1 MIVAIDGPAGS
12 GKSTVARALAAREN
26 LTYLDT
32 GAMYRAVTWACLDSG
47 VDIND
52 TAAVANLAQKLDI
65 VLCNTASGPSVKVGG
80 KDCTAAIRTP
90 EVDANVSAVAAI
102 PAVREA
108 MVALQRKAGEAGDV
122 VAEGRDIGTVVFPNA
137 QVKVFLVADPAQ
149 RARRRAV
156 QRSGGDLAKDSSLEA
171 NSEEAKAIE
180 AELIE
185 RDRKDSTREVAPLV
199 AASDA
204 VEIDST
210 NLSVDEVCGQI
221 SALIQEARR

>member
-52 TAAVANLAQKLDI
+52 TAAVANLAQTLDI
-65 VLCNTASGPSVKVGG
+65 VLCNTASGPSVKVGD